1 MLGNYFL
8 EKQDQINIYKKEKTF
23 ICTLFPVCCL
33 AVTESWFDF
42 GYSFLE
48 HSLLIYSSGISFK
61 TYQNAIVSTVGYSFQ
76 ILFCFIGF
84 QTPYFIL
91 YLRVQHINRYYTTSR
106 HFINREFRKL
116 FISYTF
122 ELFFF
127 LNFLKNNFY
136 LIMHQ
141 QS

>member
-8 EKQDQINIYKKEKTF
+8 EKPAQINIYKKEKTS

-33 AVTESWFDF
+33 PVTGSWFAF

-48 HSLLIYSSGISFK
+48 HSLLIYISGISFK
-61 TYQNAIVSTVGYSFQ
+61 TYQNAIVSTVGYSCK
-76 ILFCFIGF
+76 IVFCFIGF
-84 QTPYFIL
+84 HTPYFIL
-91 YLRVQHINRYYTTSR
+91 YLRVQRTNHYYTTSE

-127 LNFLKNNFY
+127 LNFFKNNFY